1 MPGPDGRRGFGGS
14 CFPKD
19 VQALL
24 QFGDQLGLELN
35 TLKGA
40 WNTNLNIRPEK
51 DWEQLKGRAIID
63 E

>member
-1 MPGPDGRRGFGGS
+1 MCIRDS
-14 CFPKD
+14 PKD

-24 QFGDQLGLELN
+24 QFGDELGVELN

-40 WNTNLNIRPEK
+40 WNTNLNVRPEK